1 MRRGTLWI
9 GLTLGMLLTFPI
21 LPGFAQSNP
30 VFVRLP
36 ANAKALYYRPDN
48 NPSPQV
54 AVLTVHRTGNK
65 FNALECTE
73 LSKRGFGVLCL
84 NTRFENNE
92 ALVDFEKI
100 PLDIK
105 AGMEYLKKQGVSKI
119 LLWGH
124 SGGGSTTTFYQA
136 AAEAGPSFCQGP
148 NKITQCDNSL
158 AGLPKA
164 DGMLLMDA
172 HPSNASNALR
182 AINPAVFNEDRP
194 DLVDP

>member
-1 MRRGTLWI
+1 MRKGIWLWT
-9 GLTLGMLLTFPI
+9 GLTLGIVLAFAVSPVL
-21 LPGFAQSNP
+21 AQSNP
-30 VFVRLP
+30 VYVPLP
-36 ANAKALYYRPDN
+36 AGAKALYYRPDN

-65 FNALECTE
+65 FNAAECTE

-105 AGMEYLKKQGVSKI
+105 AGIEYLKKQGVSKI

-124 SGGGSTTTFYQA
+124 SGGGSTTTFFQA
-136 AAEAGPSFCQGP
+136 VAEAGPSVFQGP
-148 NKITQCDNSL
+148 GKITQGGNNL
-158 AGLPKA
+158 AGVPKA
-164 DGMLLMDA
+164 DGLLLVDA
-172 HPSNASNALR
+172 HPSHASNALR
-182 AINPAVFNEDRP
+182 AIH
-194 DLVDP
+194 

>member
-1 MRRGTLWI
+1 MRKATWI
-9 GLTLGMLLTFPI
+9 VLALAIVLAFEVSPGL
-21 LPGFAQSNP
+21 AQSNP
-30 VFVRLP
+30 TYVPLP

-65 FNALECTE
+65 FTALECTE

-105 AGMEYLKKQGVSKI
+105 AGMEYLKKQGVAKI
-119 LLWGH
+119 VLWGH
-124 SGGGSTTTFYQA
+124 SGGGSTTTFY
-136 AAEAGPSFCQGP
+136 
-148 NKITQCDNSL
+148 
-158 AGLPKA
+158 
-164 DGMLLMDA
+164 
-172 HPSNASNALR
+172 
-182 AINPAVFNEDRP
+182 
-194 DLVDP
+194 